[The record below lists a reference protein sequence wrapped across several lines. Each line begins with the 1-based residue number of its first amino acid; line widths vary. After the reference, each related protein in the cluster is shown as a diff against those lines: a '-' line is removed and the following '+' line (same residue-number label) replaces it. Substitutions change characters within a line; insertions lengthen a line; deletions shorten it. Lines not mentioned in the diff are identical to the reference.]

1 MIKKHFNKEI
11 VMSKKGNEV
20 FKNSAKC
27 LICDKDYVDNGVKV
41 KDQCHITGKYT
52 GGSADRDSIINL

>member
-1 MIKKHFNKEI
+1 M

-41 KDQCHITGKYT
+41 EVLQIEIVLSTFNKTTKFLSSFNT
-52 GGSADRDSIINL
+52 